1 MATEEEFMC
10 KKGESFIVG
19 IKKKKKNRFNIFK
32 SKLELFLFPFLF
44 SSEGSNT
51 ERRHKCVNPS
61 SFTWKLSSELNHSL
75 EVIFLEI
82 QHRRTYPGG

>member
-1 MATEEEFMC
+1 MHANRREFMC

-19 IKKKKKNRFNIFK
+19 IKKKNRFNIFK
-32 SKLELFLFPFLF
+32 CKLELFLFPFLF

-51 ERRHKCVNPS
+51 ERRHKCVNPF
-61 SFTWKLSSELNHSL
+61 SFTWKSSSELNHSL

>member
-10 KKGESFIVG
+10 KRG
-19 IKKKKKNRFNIFK
+19 IIHCRYFKKNNRFNIFK
-32 SKLELFLFPFLF
+32 CQLELFLFPFLF